1 MSKPPGAMVNDGRTV
16 QFESGG
22 GVTSGDAVSITNG
35 QLTLTDADNMVG
47 IVSDVVE
54 DGHDAGDLIDVHVTG
69 VVVGNVADGA
79 AAGDSL
85 TEVDT
90 SVTGA
95 PAAGTLIVGGDGQ
108 TDAFSDEGGQYKQH
122 DSSAASL
129 DAGYAA
135 VHLG

>member
-1 MSKPPGAMVNDGRTV
+1 MAKPPGAMVHDGRTV

-22 GVTSGDAVSITNG
+22 GVTSGDAVSITGG
-35 QLTLTDADNMVG
+35 QLTLSDADNMVG

-69 VVVGNVADGA
+69 VVVANVQDGT
-79 AAGDSL
+79 AAGDPL
-85 TEVDT
+85 GEPDT
-90 SVTGA
+90 ATAGHSAGELA
-95 PAAGTLIVGGDGQ
+95 PGDEF
-108 TDAFSDEGGQYKQH
+108 DAFSDEGGQFKQH
-122 DSSAASL
+122 DSSTASL